1 MGVDEDKRAL
11 DAPAGER
18 EDEVVV
24 PTDTDTWSPRGWVND
39 DESDT
44 NKNY

>member
-1 MGVDEDKRAL
+1 MGVDEDRRAL

-18 EDEVVV
+18 EDEVV